1 VGDGIVKDAW
11 MLNEIH
17 KTEEDSRWLRRW
29 SWAVLFAG
37 LLCSAVSWWRASET
51 LQRNADAAFAKQ
63 SADVSEQVSQLFEH
77 YLDAL
82 RSFQAMY
89 LVSDDVSRATFHRQV
104 LNLDIASAYPG
115 MLAIQF
121 AKLVPQAHKAAFEA
135 SVRNDRSLD
144 PEGYPGYRIKP
155 EGDRAEYMPV
165 VFNEPMA
172 ANQSVF
178 GYDMAYEATRRE
190 VLERTR
196 DTGQPQ
202 LSAPIQLL
210 QIPGADKTGVLVRMP
225 VYKPGAP
232 TDTTEHRRAAFVGVL
247 SGVIR
252 TSDLMAQVTRQKD
265 WRQLQWRTQDI
276 GSELDPDPADAQ
288 SLFDTA
294 EHVPDSYR
302 APQATAASDT
312 AMHRIDIGGR
322 HWQLSFARPPVRA
335 MIQPYPLALL
345 LGGVFASL
353 GLWWALRSSAL
364 QQARAASMALDLSR
378 QARESEHRLRSVLD
392 NTIDGIVTLTPTGQI
407 LTVNH
412 AVCLIF
418 GYGERDMLGEHL
430 SKLLPS
436 AGGVSSGM
444 PVESFLQDQRMGL
457 DGVGRRTEGRRA
469 NGALFPLD
477 LAVSSMNL
485 HGVTQHIGVLRD
497 LSAQEAAERAIVEA
511 QRQLNEVDEMRRV
524 IVHNAPYAILVL
536 NAQGI
541 IQTVNP
547 AGEKLLGFKSH
558 ELVGRSTTQRFFDP
572 DQIADRARMLALRL
586 NEPVRELDV
595 LTHLA
600 HESPGLPTEWT
611 MRRSDGGFIV
621 AEITVTELSNEY
633 GQLSGYLAMAY
644 DVTSRREAE
653 HQLQH
658 MAQHD
663 ALTALPNRNML
674 QDQLKTCMTIA
685 ERNEHHMAL
694 MFLDVDRFKKINDSL
709 GHHVGDAVLIEIAR
723 RLRTGMR
730 TSDIVARLGGDEFVI
745 LLPHIA
751 ALEDGERVAQKVLDL
766 FADPLTIGEHELRI
780 TPSVGMALF
789 PEHGT
794 DTVTLMRHAD
804 LAMYQAKNNG
814 RNRVQIYSDQMQS
827 STAETLVLENDLYK
841 ALERDELR
849 LHFQPQFDCAS
860 GHITGA
866 EALLRWDHDGR
877 LVPPSD
883 FIPLAE
889 ETGLIVPM
897 GEWVLRRACT
907 MAQQWRARSGWPLR
921 VAVNLSAVQLDQQD
935 VPGLVAQVLKETGL
949 PATALELEIT
959 ESVVVRESLRAA
971 DILTQL
977 RAQGVGIAIDDFGVG
992 YSSFAYLREL
1002 PVDRF
1007 KLDRSFLASV
1017 PQSPGD
1023 SRLIAALIAMG
1034 HRLDVGIVAEG
1045 VETHEQAAFLVAHGC
1060 DEAQG
1065 YYLGRPMAEAAF
1077 EALLMEHSREHSAR
1091 QIVAAADAASTVAAS
1106 KAAAD
1111 ASAGTDTPA

>member
-1 VGDGIVKDAW
+1 MVKDTW
-11 MLNEIH
+11 MLIDIH
-17 KTEEDSRWLRRW
+17 KTEEDSRWLRRC
-29 SWAVLFAG
+29 SWVVLVAG
-37 LLCSAVSWWRASET
+37 LVLSAASWWRASEN
-51 LQRNADAAFAKQ
+51 LQHNADAAFVKQ
-63 SADVSEQVSQLFEH
+63 VAEVSEQVNQLFTH
-77 YLDAL
+77 YLDVL
-82 RSFQAMY
+82 RSFQSMY
-89 LVSDDVSRATFHRQV
+89 MVSDEVKRSTFHQQY
-104 LNLDIASAYPG
+104 LAQHITGEYPAL
-115 MLAIQF
+115 LAVQF
-121 AKLVPQAHKAAFEA
+121 SRLITHEHKAAFEA
-135 SVRNDRSLD
+135 AVRADRSL
-144 PEGYPGYRIKP
+144 EASGYPDYKIKP
-155 EGDRAEYMPV
+155 EGDRADYMPV
-165 VFNEPMA
+165 LFMEPMA
-172 ANQSVF
+172 GNKAAF
-178 GYDMAYEATRRE
+178 GYDIAYEPTRRE
-190 VLERTR
+190 VLERAR
-196 DTGQPQ
+196 DTGQAQ
-202 LSAPIQLL
+202 VSAPIQLL
-210 QIPGADKTGVLVRMP
+210 QATGPDKLGVVVRMP
-225 VYKPGAP
+225 VYKSGAP
-232 TDTTEHRRAAFVGVL
+232 TDTTARRREAFVGLV
-247 SGVIR
+247 SGVIKA
-252 TSDLMAQVTRQKD
+252 SALMTQVTHQKD
-265 WRQLQWRTQDI
+265 WRQLQWLVQDV
-276 GSELDPDPADAQ
+276 GAELAPDQTEPQ
-288 SLFDTA
+288 SLFNTA
-294 EHVPDSYR
+294 DQIPDGYR
-302 APQATAASDT
+302 APGTTAASDT
-312 AMHRIDIGGR
+312 HLHRIDVGGR
-322 HWQLSFARPPVRA
+322 HWQLHFARPPVQA
-335 MIQPYPLALL
+335 MVQPYPLALL
-345 LGGVFASL
+345 LGGVFTSL
-353 GLWWALRSSAL
+353 GLWWALRSGAAR
-364 QQARAASMALDLSR
+364 QAQAASMAMDLSR
-378 QARESEHRLRSVLD
+378 KARESERRLRSVLD

-407 LTVNH
+407 LSVNH

-418 GYGERDMLGEHL
+418 GYGEADMIGQHLG
-430 SKLLPS
+430 KLLPS
-436 AGGVSSGM
+436 AATSGM
-444 PVESFLQDQRMGL
+444 LVETFLQDQRVGL
-457 DGVGRRTEGRRA
+457 DGVGRRTQGRRA
-469 NGALFPLD
+469 NGAMFPLD
-477 LAVSSMNL
+477 LAMSNMSV
-485 HGVTQHIGVLRD
+485 HGVIQHIGVLRD

-524 IVHNAPYAILVL
+524 IVHNAPYAIFVL

-547 AGEKLLGFKSH
+547 AGERLVGFKSH

-611 MRRSDGGFIV
+611 MRCSDGSFIV

-723 RLRTGMR
+723 RLRSGMR

-766 FADPLTIGEHELRI
+766 FVDPLCIGEHELRI
-780 TPSVGMALF
+780 TPSVGMALY

-849 LHFQPQFDCAS
+849 LHFQPQFDCLS
-860 GHITGA
+860 GRITGA
-866 EALLRWDHDGR
+866 EALLRWEHDGR

-883 FIPLAE
+883 FISLAE

-907 MAQQWRARSGWPLR
+907 MAQQWRERSGWPLR

-935 VPGLVAQVLKETGL
+935 VPGLVAQVLHETGL

-1023 SRLIAALIAMG
+1023 SRLVAALIAMG

-1045 VETHEQAAFLVAHGC
+1045 VETPEQAAFLVAHGC

-1065 YYLGRPMAEAAF
+1065 YHLGRPMAEAAF
-1077 EALLMEHSREHSAR
+1077 EALLMAHSREHSAR
-1091 QIVAAADAASTVAAS
+1091 MATAAADALSTVVAA
-1106 KAAAD
+1106 KATLAT
-1111 ASAGTDTPA
+1111 GTDTNSVM